1 MHKYFSDLT
10 NVPTFT
16 LQCNDWFF
24 AQSFMANNLAIF
36 DDLVTQLK
44 VQQRVEAPP
53 SGTATMAVTN
63 TYLGV
68 IFQMYYN
75 IEQGYGKEVGKAQ
88 RNRLLAVLQGAAATY
103 PVITEFLADLAAEQ
117 ATTQDSLVEYGR
129 KNLRGKLG

>member
-1 MHKYFSDLT
+1 MHQYFSDTT

-24 AQSFMANNLAIF
+24 AQSFMANNLATY

-44 VQQRVEAPP
+44 VQQRVASPP
-53 SGTATMAVTN
+53 AGTATMEVAN

-68 IFQMYYN
+68 ILQLYYN
-75 IEQGYGKEVGKAQ
+75 IEQGYGKEVGKPN
-88 RNRLLAVLQGAAATY
+88 RNRILAVLQGAAATY
-103 PVITEFLADLAAEQ
+103 PVITDFLAALAAEQ
-117 ATTQDSLVEYGR
+117 AATQDNLTEYGR